1 MENSIQKFNC
11 KEFGE
16 IRTLKEADGK
26 VLFCGKDIAAALGY
40 AKPYDALVA
49 HCRCTVKRGIPHPQ
63 SPTKEIEMTFI
74 PEGDVYR
81 LICNSKL
88 PSAEKFEHWV
98 FDEVLPTI
106 RKTGNYSAPNYDK
119 RLDIMNK
126 NADTRRAKVML
137 DMMKSFKD
145 KMTLTS
151 CQVFIT
157 KCGELLTGQ
166 DLSEL
171 LPKSTR
177 KLYSAA
183 QVGEMF
189 GLSAKAVGHIAN
201 ENSLKAPE
209 GQINEYGE
217 WLRSKSQYSNKEV
230 VTWVYTDKAIEW
242 FREFFEGKAHA

>member
-11 KEFGE
+11 TEFGE

-26 VLFCGKDIAAALGY
+26 VLFCGRDIAAALGY
-40 AKPYDALVA
+40 SNTRDALNR
-49 HCRCTVKRGIPHPQ
+49 HCKGVVKRDTLTAGGEQ
-63 SPTKEIEMTFI
+63 ELSFI

-88 PSAEKFEHWV
+88 PSAEKFERWV

-230 VTWVYTDKAIEW
+230 VTWVYTAKAIEW